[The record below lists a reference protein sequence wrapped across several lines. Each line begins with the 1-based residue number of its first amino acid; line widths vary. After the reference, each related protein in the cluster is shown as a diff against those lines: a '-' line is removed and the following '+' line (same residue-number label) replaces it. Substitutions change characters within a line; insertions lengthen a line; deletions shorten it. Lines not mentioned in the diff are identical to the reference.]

1 MPYSSLVSADVPL
14 GVLVD
19 GSPGF
24 LLPSRTL
31 LEALL
36 GNPMAPLG
44 TSLVLQGTPLDVSL
58 DAPLSTPLVVLLD
71 APLDFPMVAPLA
83 VLLASLLTVPLDVPL
98 GAPLGA
104 PLGISLGTPLDVPL
118 RSQPNT
124 PLGASLGAPLAV
136 PLATLYSLAPLLD
149 SLLGIRPGALLCTS
163 LRVSSGSDLL
173 GAALFLSQSASV
185 GEIWSLV

>member
-1 MPYSSLVSADVPL
+1 MFRSRARAGNVAVPYSSLVSADVPL

-44 TSLVLQGTPLDVSL
+44 TSLVLQSTPLDVSL

-71 APLDFPMVAPLA
+71 APLDVSVAE
-83 VLLASLLTVPLDVPL
+83 
-98 GAPLGA
+98 
-104 PLGISLGTPLDVPL
+104 
-118 RSQPNT
+118 
-124 PLGASLGAPLAV
+124 LGAS
-136 PLATLYSLAPLLD
+136 
-149 SLLGIRPGALLCTS
+149 R
-163 LRVSSGSDLL
+163 
-173 GAALFLSQSASV
+173 
-185 GEIWSLV
+185 

>member
-1 MPYSSLVSADVPL
+1 MPYSSESSLVSADVPL
-14 GVLVD
+14 GVLLD

-44 TSLVLQGTPLDVSL
+44 TSLVLQSTPLDVSL

-71 APLDFPMVAPLA
+71 TPLDFPMVAPLA

-104 PLGISLGTPLDVPL
+104 SLGAPLGISLGTPLDAPL
-118 RSQPNT
+118 SSQPNT
-124 PLGASLGAPLAV
+124 PLSASLGAPLV
-136 PLATLYSLAPLLD
+136 VSLAILYSLAPPLD
-149 SLLGIRPGALLCTS
+149 SLLGI
-163 LRVSSGSDLL
+163 
-173 GAALFLSQSASV
+173 
-185 GEIWSLV
+185 